1 MNLNISLDLNVS
13 EVVSPK
19 GNADRQ
25 PLWNDDPVDRD
36 FEQLLQDEIANSDE
50 NSAIE
55 ATLDPQ
61 LNMPAKSRQEVAA
74 TEAVVP
80 PPTQVTDTNPDAQT
94 PSDEQAQLLA
104 LIANARSYEVS
115 VESNTSLANKLSAE
129 ATAALAGDSTAELT
143 TSTSNADVIL
153 TAGAKLATSATLI
166 PQQEI
171 NPSLETLNEENSATS
186 AKGAISMA
194 VAGTLLAES
203 ETSDESKRSAIEK
216 PPIKTSAVASALNLD
231 KLTGSDSAKSAVE
244 LDPAANNAANNSTND
259 ALSKNLEKVDAQ
271 VVTSQS
277 STHKTSQEH
286 IAKLVQTASKA
297 DASNP
302 LNATEKAVPPEV
314 STTVGSLTAAD
325 TDLLDTEMNR
335 QLGAA
340 ATINTADARASNLNI
355 KLSPSA
361 ETPEAAAVAS
371 SQANANQL
379 GQLGQ
384 SQLLKSPHEQVQLAA
399 ETGQTPS
406 LTISQL
412 ASVDTDIEAGTQ
424 AVPTGLIA
432 TLNAGGSEQNQSF
445 AEHQKQRN
453 EQQAAQNAKVEITEQ
468 LQQTSDENSQ
478 QVVSKAGIVDPTA
491 NALLTPVKAESTQL
505 LHTTA
510 PAAVS
515 AVSHSAQASSQIA
528 AQQVT
533 LQSEKLA
540 NLTANLSLLEP
551 NAASQIKDRLMYQLN
566 NKIQTAEVK
575 ITPEDLGSVQIKVN
589 LQQEQLS
596 VQFVVQQ
603 ANAKELLEQ
612 QMPKLKELLQQQGLQ
627 LTEGQVEQRHAN
639 ERRGNGEEKSGH
651 RGYSA
656 TAEAEVELAHVA
668 TVKKQSDRMVDYYA

>member
-50 NSAIE
+50 DVVV
-55 ATLDPQ
+55 ATSIDPQ
-61 LNMPAKSRQEVAA
+61 LNMPAKTRQEVAA
-74 TEAVVP
+74 TETVVSA
-80 PPTQVTDTNPDAQT
+80 PTQVTDTNADAET
-94 PSDEQAQLLA
+94 SSDEQAQLLA
-104 LIANARSYEVS
+104 LIANARAYEVS
-115 VESNTSLANKLSAE
+115 VDSNNSVANKLSAE

-143 TSTSNADVIL
+143 TELTTSASHDDAIL
-153 TAGAKLATSATLI
+153 SAGAKSATVATLI
-166 PQQEI
+166 SQQES
-171 NPSLETLNEENSATS
+171 NAGVKTLDEQNAATS
-186 AKGAISMA
+186 AKDKVSLA
-194 VAGTLLAES
+194 VAAPLLAES

-244 LDPAANNAANNSTND
+244 LDPAANNSTND
-259 ALSKNLEKVDAQ
+259 ALIKNLEKVDAQ

-286 IAKLVQTASKA
+286 IAKLVQTAHKA
-297 DASNP
+297 DASNTV
-302 LNATEKAVPPEV
+302 NSTEKAVQPEI
-314 STTVGSLTAAD
+314 STTAASLAAAD
-325 TDLLDTEMNR
+325 TELIDTEMNR
-335 QLGAA
+335 QLGTA
-340 ATINTADARASNLNI
+340 ATINTAEVRASSLNV

-361 ETPEAAAVAS
+361 ETPDTAAVTS

-379 GQLGQ
+379 SLGQ
-384 SQLLKSPHEQVQLAA
+384 SQLDKTPHDQAQLLT
-399 ETGQTPS
+399 ETGLTPS
-406 LTISQL
+406 LTASQL

-424 AVPTGLIA
+424 TVPTGLIA
-432 TLNAGGSEQNQSF
+432 NLNAGGSEQNQSF
-445 AEHQKQRN
+445 ADHQKQRN
-453 EQQAAQNAKVEITEQ
+453 QQQAAQTAKVEITEQ
-468 LQQTSDENSQ
+468 LQQTTDENSQ
-478 QVVSKAGIVDPTA
+478 QVVSKAAMLDPTV
-491 NALLTPVKAESTQL
+491 NALLTPAKVESTQT
-505 LHTTA
+505 LHTAA
-510 PAAVS
+510 PATIS

-566 NKIQTAEVK
+566 NKIQSAEVK

-651 RGYSA
+651 RGYPA